1 LERVSEAGGG
11 GTRGGES
18 FGLWSVDSLVV
29 LDLSAATYLPYI
41 LPTTFCIHSLFC
53 CTHFLYINLHI
64 YVLVWRTHGG
74 RGRLDCGQ
82 CKKKNSK
89 SKPSAGYFRCLFVR
103 IFLTS
108 FYST

>member
-41 LPTTFCIHSLFC
+41 LPTTFCIHFC
-53 CTHFLYINLHI
+53 FAVHIFYISICISTCDRVELS
-64 YVLVWRTHGG
+64 GG
-74 RGRLDCGQ
+74 RVGDEGGWIVANEE
-82 CKKKNSK
+82 KNSK
-89 SKPSAGYFRCLFVR
+89 FKPSLFVCSN
-103 IFLTS
+103 FLTS

>member
-1 LERVSEAGGG
+1 LERVSEAGGR

-53 CTHFLYINLHI
+53 CTHFLYFNLHI
-64 YVLVWRTHGG
+64 YVGVNCLADAWETREAG
-74 RGRLDCGQ
+74 LWPM
-82 CKKKNSK
+82 KKKNSK
-89 SKPSAGYFRCLFVR
+89 SKPSAGVL
-103 IFLTS
+103 
-108 FYST
+108 